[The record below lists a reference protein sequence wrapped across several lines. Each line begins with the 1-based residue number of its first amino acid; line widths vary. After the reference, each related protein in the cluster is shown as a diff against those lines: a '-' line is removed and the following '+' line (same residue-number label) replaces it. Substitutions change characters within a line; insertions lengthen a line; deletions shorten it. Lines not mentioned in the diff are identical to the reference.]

1 MKRNPFSI
9 LCIVSMA
16 LLAAVS
22 GVSAASP
29 SGENVMHP
37 VFKPLD
43 ASGKPVSISGNPVN
57 ADKTCGACHDAA
69 YITAHD
75 VHRDKKVKATCIDC
89 HFTDGRMVLDAGA
102 LDGAGNLRPT
112 RILIHEPT
120 AANCGRC
127 HGIVGAASGP
137 VSIPD
142 GFEAPPPAD
151 RPGSDFGFTQF
162 GGAIFSPQKISES
175 YLNVEAKERLD
186 HPWDAH
192 AGKVLSC
199 TACHFA
205 PNNPVRGAAKNDA
218 PKYLINDPRRLSLSE
233 YLRAPDHRLSASECR
248 SCHDPLQVHAFLPY
262 KERHLQELQCMSCHA
277 PSLFG
282 PVVQVIDRTVV
293 RADGGP
299 RYEYRNLERVEGEP
313 LSAAYLK
320 GYAPALFPV
329 TDSKSGRASVAP
341 RNLVTTWRW
350 VAGAD
355 RAPVPAKN
363 IRAAFLAGNAYRPDV
378 LKTFDADGDGR
389 LSDRELRLDTA
400 VKVDIIR
407 AHLSSLGASRPAI
420 DGIVEPRPISH
431 GVVAARFLSREC
443 STCHG
448 RDSRM
453 DMPVILASFS
463 PEGVVPH
470 IATTPSGS
478 AAVPGIIVPRQGG
491 GLALVRAEGPKHL
504 YILGF
509 TNAAGVT
516 WAGRSIFFL
525 TLLSVGIHGGLRIR
539 AARNRIAA
547 HALLRK
553 VYMYPVYERLWHWFM
568 VFGVLVL
575 LITGFE
581 VHGDFSLLGMPNAI
595 AVHNV
600 FAVLLAVNA
609 FLSLFY
615 HLASAAIHQFLPP
628 TRDLRNS
635 VLNQIAFY
643 LGGIFE
649 GEPHPSEKTPERK
662 LNPLQQITYLLLLNV
677 LFPLQIATGV
687 LIWGVPRWPAL
698 ADAIGGLTIISP
710 LHLLLS
716 WLFLT
721 FLVVHLYLTTTGH
734 TVFSNIKAMIDGYDL
749 TEDPDSSRKEEP
761 HAK

>member
-1 MKRNPFSI
+1 MNLDRFSI
-9 LCIVSMA
+9 LLSLSLA
-16 LLAAVS
+16 LVAASS
-22 GVSAASP
+22 GVSPASP

-43 ASGKPVSISGNPVN
+43 AAGRPVRDTGKPVN

-69 YITAHD
+69 YITEHD

-89 HFTDGRMVLDAGA
+89 HFADGRMTLEAASFDQSGA
-102 LDGAGNLRPT
+102 LLRKQV
-112 RILIHEPT
+112 LIHEPT

-127 HGIVGAASGP
+127 HGIVGGPSGP
-137 VSIPD
+137 VSIPE
-142 GFEAPPPAD
+142 GFEAPTV
-151 RPGSDFGFTQF
+151 PGRSDSGFHLTQF

-175 YLNVEAKERLD
+175 FLNIEAKERLD

-199 TACHFA
+199 AACHFA
-205 PNNPVRGAAKNDA
+205 PNNPVRGAAKHDA
-218 PKYLINDPRRLSLSE
+218 PKYLVNDPRRLSLAE
-233 YLRAPDHRLSASECR
+233 YLRAPDHRLAAAECR

-277 PSLFG
+277 PSLYG
-282 PVVQVIDRTVV
+282 PVVQVIDQTVV
-293 RADGGP
+293 RPGGGP
-299 RYEYRNLERVEGEP
+299 RFEYRNLERAEGVP
-313 LSAAYLK
+313 LNAAFLK
-320 GYAPALFPV
+320 SYAPALFPV
-329 TDSKSGRASVAP
+329 PDKKDREIIAP

-350 VAGAD
+350 VAGPNKEPVSAD
-355 RAPVPAKN
+355 M
-363 IRAAFLAGNAYRPDV
+363 IRAAFLTGNSYRSDV
-378 LKTFDADGDGR
+378 LKVFDADGDGR
-389 LSDRELRLDTA
+389 ISDRELRLDTP
-400 VKVDIIR
+400 VKVDFIR
-407 AHLSSLGASRPAI
+407 GRLTALGASRPVI
-420 DGIVEPRPISH
+420 DGIVEARPVSH

-443 STCHG
+443 ANCHG
-448 RDSRM
+448 QDSRM
-453 DMPVILASFS
+453 VTPVMLASFA
-463 PEGVVPH
+463 PDGAIPH
-470 IATTPSGS
+470 VATTPSGVP
-478 AAVPGIIVPRQGG
+478 AVRGTVAPLQGG
-491 GLALVRAEGPKHL
+491 GLSLVREPAPKRL
-504 YILGF
+504 YVLGL
-509 TNAAGVT
+509 TDLASVKWTGLSV
-516 WAGRSIFFL
+516 FFL
-525 TLLSVGIHGGLRIR
+525 TLVSVGIHGGLRVSASRQR
-539 AARNRIAA
+539 AAA
-547 HALLRK
+547 HAQLRK

-568 VFGVLVL
+568 AFGVLVL

-581 VHGDFSLLGMPNAI
+581 VHGGFSLLGMPNAI

-615 HLASAAIHQFLPP
+615 HLASAAIHQFIPP
-628 TRDLRNS
+628 SRDLRHH

-649 GEPHPSEKTPERK
+649 GEPHPLGKTPERK

-677 LFPLQIATGV
+677 LFPLQIVTGI

-698 ADAIGGLTIISP
+698 ADTIGGLTIISP

-734 TVFSNIKAMIDGYDL
+734 TVLSNIKAMIDGYDL
-749 TEDPDSSRKEEP
+749 TEDPDPSRKEET